1 MVCHILLFSCSISL
15 FFNKIPLALLF
26 CFACN
31 SMIYSFW
38 LLGICVLSILLK
50 TCILNM
56 FRICLLGVYVLSFLS
71 QFLYLNM
78 FCISLWGIY
87 FLWFS
92 LLVPPFPFSPSCFFS
107 YLLVFLLLSACVS
120 FLICLCFFS
129 YLLVFLLLSACV
141 SIVIYLCFYCYLLVF
156 LLLSACVSLIF
167 CCLYVGR
174 HTTCTTAV
182 VQFVPQSSYNVYY
195 GRRILSKSAH
205 SMHY

>member
-1 MVCHILLFSCSISL
+1 MCHILLFSCSISP

-26 CFACN
+26 FCACN

-71 QFLYLNM
+71 QFLNLNM

-92 LLVPPFPFSPSCFFS
+92 LLAPPFPFSPSCFFS
-107 YLLVFLLLSACVS
+107 YLFVFLLLSVCVS
-120 FLICLCFFS
+120 VVICLYFFDIL
-129 YLLVFLLLSACV
+129 LLVRRPA
-141 SIVIYLCFYCYLLVF
+141 
-156 LLLSACVSLIF
+156 
-167 CCLYVGR
+167 
-174 HTTCTTAV
+174 
-182 VQFVPQSSYNVYY
+182 YNVYY
-195 GRRILSKSAH
+195 GRRTVRTTVVIQCVRRSSYIHQKRISHSLLAH
-205 SMHY
+205 NP

>member
-1 MVCHILLFSCSISL
+1 MVCHILLFSCSISP

-26 CFACN
+26 FCACN
-31 SMIYSFW
+31 SMISSFF
-38 LLGICVLSILLK
+38 LLGIYVLLVLLK
-50 TCILNM
+50 LLILNMFRTCLLGIYVLLVLLKLLILNM

-107 YLLVFLLLSACVS
+107 YLF
-120 FLICLCFFS
+120 
-129 YLLVFLLLSACV
+129 
-141 SIVIYLCFYCYLLVF
+141 VF

>member
-56 FRICLLGVYVLSFLS
+56 FRICLLVVYVLSFLS
-71 QFLYLNM
+71 QFLYFLHQ
-78 FCISLWGIY
+78 SLGHL
-87 FLWFS
+87 FLVIFS
-92 LLVPPFPFSPSCFFS
+92 FSSTFS
-107 YLLVFLLLSACVS
+107 VFSFLFLFLSACIS
-120 FLICLCFFS
+120 IIICLCFFS
-129 YLLVFLLLSACV
+129 YLLVFLFLSACV
-141 SIVIYLCFYCYLLVF
+141 SIVICLCFYCYLLVF

>member
-1 MVCHILLFSCSISL
+1 MYHILLFSCSISP

-26 CFACN
+26 FCACN

-92 LLVPPFPFSPSCFFS
+92 LLAPPFSFSPSCFFS
-107 YLLVFLLLSACVS
+107 YLFVFLLLSAC
-120 FLICLCFFS
+120 I
-129 YLLVFLLLSACV
+129 
-141 SIVIYLCFYCYLLVF
+141 SIVICLYFYCYLLVF
-156 LLLSACVSLIF
+156 LLLSACISLIF

-182 VQFVPQSSYNVYY
+182 VQFVLQSSYNVY
-195 GRRILSKSAH
+195 GSRRTLSKSAH
-205 SMHY
+205 SIHY

>member
-120 FLICLCFFS
+120 FLICLCF
-129 YLLVFLLLSACV
+129 
-141 SIVIYLCFYCYLLVF
+141 YCYLLVF
-156 LLLSACVSLIF
+156 LLLSTCVSIVI
-167 CCLYVGR
+167 CLCFFDILLLVR
-174 HTTCTTAV
+174 RPA
-182 VQFVPQSSYNVYY
+182 YNVYY
-195 GRRILSKSAH
+195 GRRTVRTTVVIQCVLRLSYTLPKRTLYALLAH
-205 SMHY
+205 NS

>member
-1 MVCHILLFSCSISL
+1 MYHILLFSCSISP

-26 CFACN
+26 FCACN

-92 LLVPPFPFSPSCFFS
+92 LLAPPFSFSPSCFFS
-107 YLLVFLLLSACVS
+107 YLFVFLLLSAC
-120 FLICLCFFS
+120 I
-129 YLLVFLLLSACV
+129 
-141 SIVIYLCFYCYLLVF
+141 SIVICLYFCCYLLVF
-156 LLLSACVSLIF
+156 LWYFAACTSAGIQRVLRPS
-167 CCLYVGR
+167 YSSYYSR
-174 HTTCTTAV
+174 HTMCTAV
-182 VQFVPQSSYNVYY
+182 VVHSP
-195 GRRILSKSAH
+195 KAH
-205 SMHY
+205 TLFTISP

>member
-107 YLLVFLLLSACVS
+107 YLF
-120 FLICLCFFS
+120 
-129 YLLVFLLLSACV
+129 
-141 SIVIYLCFYCYLLVF
+141 VF

-182 VQFVPQSSYNVYY
+182 VQFVPQSSYNVYD
-195 GRRILSKSAH
+195 GRRTFTKSAFRIH
-205 SMHY
+205 F

>member
-1 MVCHILLFSCSISL
+1 MCHILLFCCSISP
-15 FFNKIPLALLF
+15 FFNKIPFALLF
-26 CFACN
+26 FCACN
-31 SMIYSFW
+31 SMIYSFFLW
-38 LLGICVLSILLK
+38 GIYVLLVLLK
-50 TCILNM
+50 LLILNM

-92 LLVPPFPFSPSCFFS
+92 LFAPPFPFSPSCFFS
-107 YLLVFLLLSACVS
+107 
-120 FLICLCFFS
+120 
-129 YLLVFLLLSACV
+129 
-141 SIVIYLCFYCYLLVF
+141 YLLVF

-195 GRRILSKSAH
+195 GCRTLSKSAH